1 MPIRPKPTINPALES
16 GLEPKNSANPLS
28 RFNSLKKSLSFAD
41 YLYVLRQL
49 HQLVWGLGKRR
60 IKAPLILMYCVQCFE
75 RSSDLPIQL
84 GCLKAVDFLN
94 GLEEALYQVNF
105 RSGHF
110 GLPFFYGCRRNGGFK
125 KPTSLNT
132 FKSSR

>member
-1 MPIRPKPTINPALES
+1 MPITPTHSVNPELKS
-16 GLEPKNSANPLS
+16 GLEFKNSANPLS
-28 RFNSLKKSLSFAD
+28 RFDALKKNLSFAD

-49 HQLVWGLGKRR
+49 HQLVCGLGKRR

-84 GCLKAVDFLN
+84 GCLKAADFLN

-110 GLPFFYGCRRNGGFK
+110 GLPFFYGCKRSRGFK
-125 KPTSLNT
+125 KPKSLNT
-132 FKSSR
+132 LKSSR